1 MKHKS
6 GNALNSL
13 YVLTVFS
20 LFLPW
25 FTYNASI
32 MGYCW
37 GFQFLLFFLIPFCIS
52 GLYLF
57 RFRSSLLWSVLC
69 QVSVLADLGIL
80 VHILGYWQKYRNI
93 RDGFQLS
100 DGLHTAQIGFW
111 LAVGLHIAF
120 LIMVNVSL
128 LRRNGTG
135 EVSE

>member
-1 MKHKS
+1 MKHTF
-6 GNALNSL
+6 LNTLKGL
-13 YVLTVFS
+13 YVLILLAFC
-20 LFLPW
+20 LPW
-25 FTYNASI
+25 FTYNPAV

-37 GFQFLLFFLIPFCIS
+37 GFQFLPFFLISFCIS

-57 RFRSSLLWSVLC
+57 RFRSSLFLGILC
-69 QVSVLADLGIL
+69 QVSALADVGIL

-93 RDGFQLS
+93 RDGFQLL
-100 DGLHTAQIGFW
+100 DGLRTARFGFW

>member
-6 GNALNSL
+6 RNTLNGL
-13 YVLTVFS
+13 YVLAVFS

-37 GFQFLLFFLIPFCIS
+37 GFQFLSFFLIPFCIS

-57 RFRSSLLWSVLC
+57 RFRSSLLWGMLC
-69 QVSVLADLGIL
+69 QVSALADLGIL

-93 RDGFQLS
+93 RDGFQLL
-100 DGLHTAQIGFW
+100 DGLHTAQFGFW

-120 LIMVNVSL
+120 LCLASVSL
-128 LRRNGTG
+128 LEKRETR